1 MEVALNK
8 SSYLLKIILQNS
20 QTLQLLITNIKIEN
34 IYKCFKKCQAK
45 RLGLRALGFY

>member
-20 QTLQLLITNIKIEN
+20 QTLQPFIINIKIEN
-34 IYKCFKKCQAK
+34 IYKC
-45 RLGLRALGFY
+45 Y